1 MELLRF
7 NFYVAHKVITS
18 AAAAALPLGTDETI
32 GACPLFLS
40 KNKKNLA
47 PPKMIK
53 LWKKEARN
61 EMDEKILS

>member
-18 AAAAALPLGTDETI
+18 AAATAALPLGTDETI

-40 KNKKNLA
+40 EMKKTSRA
-47 PPKMIK
+47 T
-53 LWKKEARN
+53 
-61 EMDEKILS
+61 KI